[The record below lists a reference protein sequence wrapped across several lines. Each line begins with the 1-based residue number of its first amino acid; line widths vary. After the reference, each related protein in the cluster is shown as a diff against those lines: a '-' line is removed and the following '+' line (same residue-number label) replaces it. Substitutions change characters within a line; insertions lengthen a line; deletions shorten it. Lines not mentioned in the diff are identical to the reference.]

1 MKMTIN
7 KINILNMRF
16 DSLLAKD
23 LVEKLSN
30 RVAQSEKTFVVTA
43 NPEIVMY
50 GEKDSRYLNV
60 VNQADYVIP
69 DGYGVILGS
78 RILGRPLP
86 ERIPGFDLMNELLK
100 SGNDNGWKVYLLGA
114 KNEVVSKAV
123 ENIRIKYPKL
133 EIVGW
138 HDGYF
143 DWETNDIAEEI
154 IGLEPDLVFVALGF
168 PKQEM
173 WISENLPSF
182 SKGLFMG
189 VGGSFDVWAGTV
201 KRAPE
206 IWQKLNLE
214 WFYRLIQQPSRW
226 KRMLVLPLFVLKVIS
241 KKLGSSKQ

>member
-1 MKMTIN
+1 MTMN

-16 DSLLAKD
+16 DSLLAKE
-23 LVEKLSN
+23 LVGKLSN

-50 GEKDSRYLNV
+50 GEKDERYLDV

-100 SGNDNGWKVYLLGA
+100 SGNDKGWKVYLLGA

-123 ENIRIKYPKL
+123 ENIKMKYPQL

-143 DWETNDIAEEI
+143 DWETNEITEEI

-206 IWQKLNLE
+206 IWQRLNLE

-241 KKLGSSKQ
+241 KKLGSNKQ

>member
-1 MKMTIN
+1 MN

-16 DSLLAKD
+16 DSLLAKE
-23 LVEKLSN
+23 LVGKLSN

-50 GEKDSRYLNV
+50 GEKDERYLDV

-100 SGNDNGWKVYLLGA
+100 SGNDKGWKVYLLGA

-123 ENIRIKYPKL
+123 ENIKMKYPQL

-143 DWETNDIAEEI
+143 DWETNEITEEI

-206 IWQKLNLE
+206 IWQRLNLE

-241 KKLGSSKQ
+241 KKLGSNKQ